1 MFTSENL
8 QKLSKHEFLVTVA
21 SQVGSEGELKQED
34 FDVLSSDFE
43 YYNRLFEA
51 HVLFKQEFDME
62 RDKYKMA
69 L

>member
-34 FDVLSSDFE
+34 FDILSSDFE
-43 YYNRLFEA
+43 YYNRLFEG
-51 HVLFKQEFDME
+51 HVLFKQ
-62 RDKYKMA
+62 
-69 L
+69 